1 MSTGYLPQV
10 CDKLKL
16 NLLMTSEDMAY
27 YFKAQEVFNGRAEGA
42 LDDGEGNIDFEK

>member
-1 MSTGYLPQV
+1 MAYFSQRIKEIKNTFGYGGKVSSSYLPQV

-27 YFKAQEVFNGRAEGA
+27 YFKAQ
-42 LDDGEGNIDFEK
+42 